1 MSYRPRIRELMDE
14 LKHLGCRARPLR
26 GGSHQKWTTPG
37 GAALSVVITRPGDEV
52 SRTVLT
58 SIRRVLRK
66 ECLRL
71 GFDRA

>member
-1 MSYRPRIRELMDE
+1 MSYRPRVRELLDA
-14 LKHLGCRARPLR
+14 LKQLECRARPLR

-37 GAALSVVITRPGDEV
+37 GAALSVVIDRPGEEV

-58 SIRRVLRK
+58 NIRRVLRK
-66 ECLRL
+66 ECLCL